1 MIKPKSKPFKIHLFV
16 WWCVLFLA
24 SNIASGQ
31 NKVVKF
37 SSLTIDNGLSQSD
50 VKCILKDHLGF
61 MWFSTDDGLN
71 RYDGYSFTVY
81 RHKADDKNSLPSN
94 NITTIFEDKSGNLWV
109 GSNGGLSLYSQ
120 ETDSFK
126 NFSYSKTDDQSL
138 SNNAVNSIFQD
149 KEGNLWVGAYSGL
162 NLFDFKTKT
171 FKRFFFIKNRD
182 DLPEHHIFS
191 ISQDNEGN
199 LWLGTGNGLITFNYK
214 TGFTKTYDNKDAA
227 GLSANPI
234 NIVLKNQDG
243 NLYIGTAGNG
253 LYFLNLKNH
262 LFTNFKHQL
271 PNKWSVTNNNVF
283 TLANAGNHN
292 MWVGTEDGLDLFNET
307 NNTFTHYINGDRLN
321 IDQNSSIGAVY
332 SSNGILWVGTYES
345 GVKYYDSNLSS
356 FDYFYKFSD
365 DARSISNNIITSF
378 AQTEKGYWV
387 GTDGG
392 GLNFF
397 TPDTRSF
404 THYHPDNQNKNTI
417 SGNHILK
424 LLQDDQKNLWI
435 GYYDAGLDLLNSK
448 TQKITHFGMGNKPN
462 QISGDIVFALD
473 EDNHND
479 IWVGMDNEGVNV
491 IHQSK
496 VTKRYRYNP
505 KDTLNCLSNNDVRTI
520 YKDREGNIWI
530 GTFAGLNLYNPEQDN
545 FTHFKAYNSGL
556 SSNIVIAIF
565 EDSKRNIWVG
575 TLDGGLNLFNR
586 QKKTFSPYKFPV
598 GSGYSIINSITEDAE
613 GFMWIGTNQGLI
625 SFKPDAHEL
634 RKFTVANN
642 LQGYEFFMG
651 AVLKSDNDQ
660 LFFGGHNGFNI
671 IDPQHLAINEN
682 NHPVVFTDFQLFN
695 KKVAI
700 GENSVLKTAIIE
712 TKVIRLAYS
721 QSVFTIGFSSL
732 NYTLPGT
739 NSYAYKLEGFER
751 DWNYVGSQRKATYTN
766 LYPGTY
772 TFKVKAANNDGIWN
786 TAPSS
791 IKIVIVPP
799 FWMAWW
805 FRATL
810 IAAGIIAMLS
820 YNRYRIYNINK
831 RQKELK
837 KLVKEQT
844 AEVVKQSE
852 ELQSQS
858 EELQSLNEELQAQ
871 SEELQ
876 SQSDHL
882 QQLNVEL
889 EEQKEHELEARK
901 EAEKANKAKSVFL
914 ATMSHEIRTPMNGV
928 LGMTSLLFETPLND
942 EQREYAEIIRVSGE
956 NLLNVINDILDF
968 SKIESG
974 QMELDHH
981 AFDLR
986 QCIEDVLDIF
996 SEAAAKKQLDLL
1008 YKIDYR
1014 LPAQLIGD
1022 KLRIRQILLNL
1033 ISNAIKF
1040 TSKGQIL
1047 IEVDLLAK
1055 DGNNVNVGFKIK
1067 DTGIGIPASKL
1078 KRLFKAFSQVDASTT
1093 RKHGGT
1099 GLGLV
1104 ICERLIEL
1112 MEGHID
1118 IESEHGTGTTV
1129 TFNIKSSTDNP
1140 LVYSGI
1146 FCDISG
1152 AEHKKVLLI
1161 DNNPTALSILRDQL
1175 SEWKLKSEIALTA
1188 PDALKYL
1195 SEEKFHLVITGAN
1208 IPGMDTLELT
1218 QSIKNIDE
1226 KLPVILLCS
1235 VLEKIKNKSIA
1246 DKILLK
1252 PVKQQQLCNV
1262 IQVELKNNK
1271 VIAVDKSP
1279 MALLSEQFAENHP
1292 MNILIAEDNPIN
1304 QKLILKIVSKLG
1316 YSPRI
1321 VNNGS
1326 QAIDVASTML
1336 FDVILMDV
1344 QMPELDGLETTRLI
1358 RKSNIPQPYIIALTA
1373 SAMTEDKIDC
1383 LDAGMNDFISK
1394 PLSITELVTALE
1406 KSFHAKKVI
1415 KLNGQF

>member
-1 MIKPKSKPFKIHLFV
+1 MIDPKFNLFKIPLYV
-16 WWCVLFLA
+16 LWCILFLA
-24 SNIASGQ
+24 TSIASGQ

-50 VKCILKDHLGF
+50 VKCILKDRLGF
-61 MWFSTDDGLN
+61 MWFATDDGLN

-81 RHKADDKNSLPSN
+81 RHHAEDKHSLPSN
-94 NITTIFEDKSGNLWV
+94 NITVIFEDKTGNLWI
-109 GSNGGLSLYSQ
+109 GSNGGLSLYNQ
-120 ETDSFK
+120 ETDSF
-126 NFSYSKTDDQSL
+126 NTFSNSKTNDHSL
-138 SNNAVNSIFQD
+138 SNNDVNSIFQD
-149 KEGNLWVGAYSGL
+149 KEGNIWVGAYSGL
-162 NLFDFKTKT
+162 NLLDIKTKT
-171 FKRFFFIKNRD
+171 FKRFFFAKNRD

-191 ISQDNEGN
+191 ITQDNESN
-199 LWLGTGNGLITFNYK
+199 IWLGTGNGLVTFNYK
-214 TGFTKTYDNKDAA
+214 TGFTKTYDNKEVP
-227 GLSANPI
+227 GLSDSPI
-234 NIVLKNQDG
+234 NKLLKNQDG
-243 NLYIGTAGNG
+243 NLYIGSAGNG
-253 LYFLNLKNH
+253 LYYLNLKNH
-262 LFTNFKHQL
+262 TFTNFRNQL
-271 PNKWSVTNNNVF
+271 QNKSSIANNNVF
-283 TLANAGNHN
+283 TLFTAGNHN
-292 MWVGTEDGLDLFNET
+292 VWIGTEDGLDLFNENT
-307 NNTFTHYINGDRLN
+307 STFTHYINDDRLN
-321 IDQNSSIGAVY
+321 IDQNNSIGCIYA
-332 SSNGILWVGTYES
+332 SNGILWVGTYDA

-356 FDYFYKFSD
+356 FEYYYKFSND
-365 DARSISNNIITSF
+365 DRSLSNNIVTSF
-378 AQTEKGYWV
+378 AQTDKGYWI

-397 TPDTRSF
+397 NQNTRLF
-404 THYHPDNQNKNTI
+404 THYHTDVRNKNTI
-417 SGNHILK
+417 SGNHILR
-424 LLQDDQKNLWI
+424 LLQDNQKNLWL
-435 GYYDAGLDLLNSK
+435 GYYDAGLDMLNSK
-448 TQKITHFGMGNKPN
+448 TQKITHFAVGNNTN
-462 QISGDIVFALD
+462 QISGDIVFAIEQD
-473 EDNHND
+473 KHND

-496 VTKRYRYNP
+496 VVKRYKYDP
-505 KDTLNCLSNNDVRTI
+505 KDTLNCLTNNDVRTI

-530 GTFAGLNLYNPEQDN
+530 GTFAGLNLYDPVKEN
-545 FTHFKAYNSGL
+545 FIHFKTYNSGIT
-556 SSNIVIAIF
+556 SNIVISIF

-586 QKKTFSPYKFPV
+586 QKKTFSSYKFPS

-613 GFMWIGTNQGLI
+613 GFIWIGTNQGLI
-625 SFKPDAHEL
+625 SFKADAHEL

-651 AVLKSDNDQ
+651 AVLKNDNDQ

-671 IDPQHLAINEN
+671 IDPQHLSINEQ

-695 KKVAI
+695 KRVPV
-700 GENSVLKTAIIE
+700 GENSVLKTAITE

-739 NSYAYKLEGFER
+739 NSYAYKLEGFEK

-805 FRATL
+805 FRVIL
-810 IAAGIIAMLS
+810 IATGVIAMFS
-820 YNRYRIYNINK
+820 YNRYRIYSINK

-882 QQLNVEL
+882 QELNIEL

-986 QCIEDVLDIF
+986 RCIEDVLDIF
-996 SEAAAKKQLDLL
+996 SESAAKKQLDLL
-1008 YKIDYR
+1008 YKIDPN

-1047 IEVDLLAK
+1047 IEVDLLEMSGSNL
-1055 DGNNVNVGFKIK
+1055 DVRFKIK
-1067 DTGIGIPASKL
+1067 DTGIGIPTNKL

-1112 MEGHID
+1112 MNGEIS
-1118 IESEHGTGTTV
+1118 IESEHGAGTTV
-1129 TFNIKSSTDNP
+1129 IFNIKSSTDTPSAYN
-1140 LVYSGI
+1140 GI
-1146 FCDISG
+1146 FCDITG
-1152 AEHKKVLLI
+1152 AEHKKILLI
-1161 DNNPTALSILRDQL
+1161 DHNLTALHILQDQL
-1175 SEWKLKSEIALTA
+1175 NQWKLKSEIALTA
-1188 PDALKYL
+1188 FDALKHL
-1195 SEEKFHLVITGAN
+1195 TEEKFHLVITGAN
-1208 IPGMDTLELT
+1208 IPGTDTMELT
-1218 QSIKNIDE
+1218 QAIKNIDKE
-1226 KLPVILLCS
+1226 LPVILLCS

-1262 IQVELKNNK
+1262 IQVELKNNQVTLPEK
-1271 VIAVDKSP
+1271 TSV
-1279 MALLSEQFAENHP
+1279 ALLSEEFAQKYP
-1292 MNILIAEDNPIN
+1292 MSILIAEDNPIN

-1326 QAIDVASTML
+1326 QAIDVISTTF

-1344 QMPELDGLETTRLI
+1344 QMPELDGLETTRII

-1383 LDAGMNDFISK
+1383 LDAGMNNFISK
-1394 PLSITELVTALE
+1394 PLNIKELVTALE
-1406 KSFHAKKVI
+1406 TSFHAKEVT
-1415 KLNGQF
+1415 KLNGQL